1 MSHPVVIIGSGL
13 AGYNVARE
21 LRKLD
26 AQVPLL
32 VISRDHAGFYSK
44 PMLSNALASK
54 KTAATLVMKTADK
67 MAAELNA
74 QVLAQTGVEHI
85 DTAARILRLSN
96 GDTLVYRDLVLALG
110 ADPIRLPLQGNAA
123 DDVLSVNDLDDF
135 AKFAD
140 ALDTAADGQPVKRV
154 VILGGGLIGCE
165 FANDLLARGI
175 SPTVL
180 DLADRALGRLLPPQS
195 SALLQSK
202 LEAGGAAFRFGV
214 AAKSVD
220 KHPTGTG
227 LVVTLND
234 DTTLEAD
241 LVLSAIGLKPR
252 TSLAAQAGLTVNRG
266 VVVDQTLQTS
276 APHVYA
282 VGDMAEVAGLNLP
295 FVMPIMQQARALG
308 ATLSGKPTQVSY
320 PAMPVVVKT
329 PACPTV
335 VCPPAIGAQG
345 QWQVTEV
352 EEGLEARF
360 VGDGEGRPLL
370 GFALHGK
377 ATVQRQT
384 LAAQVPATLPAQSV

>member
-1 MSHPVVIIGSGL
+1 MSDPVVIIGSGL

-21 LRKLD
+21 VRKAD

-44 PMLSNALASK
+44 PMLSNALAGK
-54 KTAATLVMKTADK
+54 KTASTLVMKTADK

-74 QVLAQTGVEHI
+74 QVLAQTSVEQI
-85 DTAARILRLSN
+85 DTATRTLRLSN
-96 GDTLVYRDLVLALG
+96 GDTVVYRDLVLALG
-110 ADPIRLPLQGNAA
+110 ADPIRLPLEGNAA
-123 DDVLSVNDLDDF
+123 DTVLSVNDLDDF

-140 ALDTAADGQPVKRV
+140 ALDTAANGQPVQRV
-154 VILGGGLIGCE
+154 AILGGGLIGCE

-202 LEAGGAAFRFGV
+202 LEANGAAFRFGV

-220 KHPTGTG
+220 KATSGQG
-227 LVVTLND
+227 LVVTLSD
-234 DTTLEAD
+234 GSQLETD

-252 TSLAAQAGLTVNRG
+252 TSLAAQAGLTINRG

-295 FVMPIMQQARALG
+295 FVMPIMQQARALA
-308 ATLSGKPTQVSY
+308 ATLAGTTTQVSY

-335 VCPPAIGAQG
+335 VCPPAMGAQG
-345 QWQVTEV
+345 QWVVEPV
-352 EEGLEARF
+352 EEGLVSKF
-360 VGDGEGRPLL
+360 VSETGALL
-370 GFALHGK
+370 GFALQGK
-377 ATVQRQT
+377 ATAQRQA
-384 LAAQVPATLPAQSV
+384 LAAQVPATL

>member
-1 MSHPVVIIGSGL
+1 MSDPVVIIGSGL

-21 LRKLD
+21 VRKAD

-44 PMLSNALASK
+44 PMLSNALAGK

-74 QVLAQTGVEHI
+74 QVLAQTSVEQI
-85 DTAARILRLSN
+85 DTATRTLRLSN
-96 GDTLVYRDLVLALG
+96 GDTVVYRDLVLALG
-110 ADPIRLPLQGNAA
+110 ADPIRLPLEGNAA
-123 DDVLSVNDLDDF
+123 DKVLSVNDLDDF
-135 AKFAD
+135 AKFAN
-140 ALDTAADGQPVKRV
+140 ALDSAANGQPVQRV
-154 VILGGGLIGCE
+154 AILGGGLIGCE

-202 LEAGGAAFRFGV
+202 LEANGAAFRFGV

-220 KHPTGTG
+220 KANSGQG
-227 LVVTLND
+227 LVVTLSD
-234 DTTLEAD
+234 GSQLETD

-252 TSLAAQAGLTVNRG
+252 TSLAAQAGLAINRG

-295 FVMPIMQQARALG
+295 FVMPIMQQARALA
-308 ATLSGKPTQVSY
+308 ATLAGTTTQVSY

-335 VCPPAIGAQG
+335 VCPPAMGAQG

-360 VGDGEGRPLL
+360 LGGTDGQQLL
-370 GFALHGK
+370 GFALQGK
-377 ATVQRQT
+377 ATAQRQA
-384 LAAQVPATLPAQSV
+384 LAAQVPATLPAAP

>member
-1 MSHPVVIIGSGL
+1 MSDPVVIIGSGL

-21 LRKLD
+21 VRKAD

-44 PMLSNALASK
+44 PMLSNALAGK

-67 MAAELNA
+67 MAAELNT
-74 QVLAQTGVEHI
+74 QVLAQTSVEQI
-85 DTAARILRLSN
+85 DTATRTLRLSN
-96 GDTLVYRDLVLALG
+96 GDTVVYRDLVLALG
-110 ADPIRLPLQGNAA
+110 ADPIRLPLEGNAA
-123 DDVLSVNDLDDF
+123 DTVLSVNDLDDF
-135 AKFAD
+135 AKFAE
-140 ALDTAADGQPVKRV
+140 ALDTAANGQPVQRV
-154 VILGGGLIGCE
+154 AILGGGLIGCE

-202 LEAGGAAFRFGV
+202 LEANGAAFRFGV

-220 KHPTGTG
+220 KATSGQG
-227 LVVTLND
+227 LVVTLSD
-234 DTTLEAD
+234 GSQLETD

-252 TSLAAQAGLTVNRG
+252 TSLAAQAGLTINRG

-295 FVMPIMQQARALG
+295 FVMPIMQQARALA
-308 ATLSGKPTQVSY
+308 ATLAGTPTQVSY

-335 VCPPAIGAQG
+335 VCPPAMGTQG
-345 QWQVTEV
+345 QWVVEPV
-352 EEGLEARF
+352 EEGLVSKF
-360 VGDGEGRPLL
+360 VSETGALL
-370 GFALHGK
+370 GFALQGK
-377 ATVQRQT
+377 ATAQRQA
-384 LAAQVPATLPAQSV
+384 LAAQVPATL

>member
-1 MSHPVVIIGSGL
+1 MSDPVVIIGSGL

-21 LRKLD
+21 VRKAD

-44 PMLSNALASK
+44 PMLSNALAGK

-74 QVLAQTGVEHI
+74 QVLAQTSVEQI
-85 DTAARILRLSN
+85 DTATRTLRLSS
-96 GDTLVYRDLVLALG
+96 GDTVVYRDLVLALG
-110 ADPIRLPLQGNAA
+110 ADPIRLPLEGNAA
-123 DDVLSVNDLDDF
+123 DTVLSVNDLDDF

-140 ALDTAADGQPVKRV
+140 ALDTAANGQPVQRV
-154 VILGGGLIGCE
+154 AILGGGLIGCE

-195 SALLQSK
+195 SALLQTK

-220 KHPTGTG
+220 KANSGQG
-227 LVVTLND
+227 LVVTLSD
-234 DTTLEAD
+234 GSQLETD

-252 TSLAAQAGLTVNRG
+252 TSLAAQAGLTINRG

-295 FVMPIMQQARALG
+295 FVMPIMQQARALA
-308 ATLSGKPTQVSY
+308 ATLAGTPTQVSY

-335 VCPPAIGAQG
+335 VCPPAMGAQG

-352 EEGLEARF
+352 DEGLEARF
-360 VGDGEGRPLL
+360 LGGPDGQQLL
-370 GFALHGK
+370 GFALQGK
-377 ATVQRQT
+377 ATAQRQA
-384 LAAQVPATLPAQSV
+384 LAAQVPATLPAAP

>member
-1 MSHPVVIIGSGL
+1 MSDPVVIIGSGL

-21 LRKLD
+21 VRKAD

-44 PMLSNALASK
+44 PMLSNALAGK

-67 MAAELNA
+67 MAAELNT
-74 QVLAQTGVEHI
+74 QVLAQTSVEQI
-85 DTAARILRLSN
+85 DTATRTLRLSN
-96 GDTLVYRDLVLALG
+96 GDTVVYRDLVLALG
-110 ADPIRLPLQGNAA
+110 ADPIRLPLEGNAA
-123 DDVLSVNDLDDF
+123 DTVLSVNDLDDF
-135 AKFAD
+135 AKFAE
-140 ALDTAADGQPVKRV
+140 ALDTAANGQPVQRV
-154 VILGGGLIGCE
+154 AILGGGLIGCE

-202 LEAGGAAFRFGV
+202 LEANGAAFRFGV

-220 KHPTGTG
+220 KATSGQG
-227 LVVTLND
+227 LVVTLSD
-234 DTTLEAD
+234 GSQLETD

-252 TSLAAQAGLTVNRG
+252 TSLAAQAGLTINRG

-295 FVMPIMQQARALG
+295 FVMPIMQQARALA
-308 ATLSGKPTQVSY
+308 ATLAGTTTQVSY

-335 VCPPAIGAQG
+335 VCPPAMGTQG
-345 QWQVTEV
+345 QWVVEPV
-352 EEGLEARF
+352 EEGLVSKF
-360 VGDGEGRPLL
+360 VSETGALL
-370 GFALHGK
+370 GFALQGK
-377 ATVQRQT
+377 ATAQRQA
-384 LAAQVPATLPAQSV
+384 LAAQVPATL

>member
-1 MSHPVVIIGSGL
+1 MSDPVVIIGSGL

-21 LRKLD
+21 VRKAD

-44 PMLSNALASK
+44 PMLSNALAGK

-74 QVLAQTGVEHI
+74 QVLAQTSVEQI
-85 DTAARILRLSN
+85 DTANRTLRLSN
-96 GDTLVYRDLVLALG
+96 GDTVVYRDLVLALG
-110 ADPIRLPLQGNAA
+110 ADPIRLPLEGNAA
-123 DDVLSVNDLDDF
+123 DTVLSVNDLDDF

-140 ALDTAADGQPVKRV
+140 ALDSAANGQPVQRV
-154 VILGGGLIGCE
+154 AILGGGLIGCE

-202 LEAGGAAFRFGV
+202 LEANGAAFRFGV

-220 KHPTGTG
+220 KANSGQG
-227 LVVTLND
+227 LVVTLSD
-234 DTTLEAD
+234 GSQLETD

-252 TSLAAQAGLTVNRG
+252 TSLAAQAGLTINRG

-295 FVMPIMQQARALG
+295 FVMPIMQQARALA
-308 ATLSGKPTQVSY
+308 ATLAGTPTQVSY

-335 VCPPAIGAQG
+335 VCPPAMGAQG

-360 VGDGEGRPLL
+360 LGGTDGQQLL
-370 GFALHGK
+370 GFALQGK
-377 ATVQRQT
+377 ATAQRQA
-384 LAAQVPATLPAQSV
+384 LAAQVPATLPAAP

>member
-1 MSHPVVIIGSGL
+1 MSDPVVIIGSGL

-21 LRKLD
+21 VRKAD

-44 PMLSNALASK
+44 PMLSNALAGK

-74 QVLAQTGVEHI
+74 QVLAQTSVEQI
-85 DTAARILRLSN
+85 DTAARTLRLSN
-96 GDTLVYRDLVLALG
+96 GTTVVYRDLVLALG
-110 ADPIRLPLQGNAA
+110 ADPIRLPLEGNAA
-123 DDVLSVNDLDDF
+123 DTVLSVNDLDDF

-140 ALDTAADGQPVKRV
+140 ALDTAANGQPVQRV
-154 VILGGGLIGCE
+154 AILGGGLIGCE

-175 SPTVL
+175 KPTVL

-202 LEAGGAAFRFGV
+202 LEAAGASFRFGV

-220 KHPTGTG
+220 KAASGQG
-227 LVVTLND
+227 LVVTLSD
-234 DTTLEAD
+234 GSQLETD

-252 TSLAAQAGLTVNRG
+252 TGLAAQAGLTVNRG
-266 VVVDQTLQTS
+266 VAVNASLQSS

-295 FVMPIMQQARALG
+295 FVMPIMQQARALA
-308 ATLSGKPTQVSY
+308 ATLTGTPTPVSY

-335 VCPPAIGAQG
+335 VCPPAMGAQG

-360 VGDGEGRPLL
+360 LGGADGQQLL
-370 GFALHGK
+370 GFALQGK
-377 ATVQRQT
+377 ATAQRQA
-384 LAAQVPATLPAQSV
+384 LAAQVPATLPAAP

>member
-1 MSHPVVIIGSGL
+1 MSDPVVIIGSGL

-21 LRKLD
+21 VRKAD

-44 PMLSNALASK
+44 PMLSNALAGK

-74 QVLAQTGVEHI
+74 QVLAQTSVEQI
-85 DTAARILRLSN
+85 DTAARTLRLSN
-96 GDTLVYRDLVLALG
+96 GDTVVYRDLVLALG
-110 ADPIRLPLQGNAA
+110 ADPIRLPLEGNAA
-123 DDVLSVNDLDDF
+123 DKVLSVNDLDDF
-135 AKFAD
+135 AKFAN
-140 ALDTAADGQPVKRV
+140 ALDSAANGQPVQRV
-154 VILGGGLIGCE
+154 AILGGGLIGCE

-202 LEAGGAAFRFGV
+202 LEANGAAFRFGV

-220 KHPTGTG
+220 KATSGQG
-227 LVVTLND
+227 LVVTLSD
-234 DTTLEAD
+234 GSQLETD

-252 TSLAAQAGLTVNRG
+252 TSLAAQAGLTINRG

-295 FVMPIMQQARALG
+295 FVMPIMQQARALA
-308 ATLSGKPTQVSY
+308 ATLAGTPTQVSY

-335 VCPPAIGAQG
+335 VCPPAMGTQG
-345 QWQVTEV
+345 QWVVEPV
-352 EEGLEARF
+352 EEGLVSKF
-360 VGDGEGRPLL
+360 VSETGALL
-370 GFALHGK
+370 GFALQGK
-377 ATVQRQT
+377 ATAQRQA
-384 LAAQVPATLPAQSV
+384 LAAQVPATL

>member
-1 MSHPVVIIGSGL
+1 MSDPVVIIGSGL

-21 LRKLD
+21 VRKAD

-44 PMLSNALASK
+44 PMLSNALAGK

-74 QVLAQTGVEHI
+74 QVLAQTSVEQI
-85 DTAARILRLSN
+85 DTAARTLHLSN
-96 GDTLVYRDLVLALG
+96 GNTVVYRDLVLALG
-110 ADPIRLPLQGNAA
+110 ADPIRLPLEGNAA
-123 DDVLSVNDLDDF
+123 DTVLSVNDLDDF

-140 ALDTAADGQPVKRV
+140 ALDTAANGQPVQRV
-154 VILGGGLIGCE
+154 AILGGGLIGCE

-175 SPTVL
+175 KPTVL

-202 LEAGGAAFRFGV
+202 LEAAGASFRFGV

-220 KHPTGTG
+220 KAASGQG
-227 LVVTLND
+227 LVVTLSD
-234 DTTLEAD
+234 GSQLETD

-252 TSLAAQAGLTVNRG
+252 TGLAAQAGLTVNRG
-266 VVVDQTLQTS
+266 VVVDASLQSS

-295 FVMPIMQQARALG
+295 FVMPIMQQARALA
-308 ATLSGKPTQVSY
+308 ATLAGTPTQVSY

-335 VCPPAIGAQG
+335 VCPPAMGAQG
-345 QWQVTEV
+345 QWQVTEI

-360 VGDGEGRPLL
+360 LGGTDGQQLL
-370 GFALHGK
+370 GFALQGK
-377 ATVQRQT
+377 ATAQRQA
-384 LAAQVPATLPAQSV
+384 LAAQVPATLPAAP

>member
-1 MSHPVVIIGSGL
+1 MSDPVVIIGSGL

-21 LRKLD
+21 VRKAD

-44 PMLSNALASK
+44 PMLSNALAGK

-74 QVLAQTGVEHI
+74 QVLAQTSVEQI
-85 DTAARILRLSN
+85 DTATRTLRLSS
-96 GDTLVYRDLVLALG
+96 GDTVVYRDLVLALG
-110 ADPIRLPLQGNAA
+110 ADPIGLPLEGNAA
-123 DDVLSVNDLDDF
+123 DTVLSVNDLDDF

-140 ALDTAADGQPVKRV
+140 ALDTAANGQPVQRV
-154 VILGGGLIGCE
+154 AILGGGLIGCE

-195 SALLQSK
+195 SALLQIK

-220 KHPTGTG
+220 KANSDQG
-227 LVVTLND
+227 LVVTLSD
-234 DTTLEAD
+234 GSQLETD

-252 TSLAAQAGLTVNRG
+252 TSLAAQAGLTINRG

-295 FVMPIMQQARALG
+295 FVMPIMQQARAL
-308 ATLSGKPTQVSY
+308 ATTLAGTPTQVSY

-335 VCPPAIGAQG
+335 VCPPAVGAQG

-360 VGDGEGRPLL
+360 LGGPDGQQLL
-370 GFALHGK
+370 GFALQGK
-377 ATVQRQT
+377 ATAQRQA
-384 LAAQVPATLPAQSV
+384 LAAQVPATLPAAP